1 MNARIVPVVVEPRS
15 AVKVHADVDDFRS
28 EVAASETHALGGGRA
43 PLVDWQ
49 AEEDGPLTPLVIE
62 LALAPAFAHRS
73 AAVQAAARVARRNL
87 ELLIGG
93 TRP

>member
-1 MNARIVPVVVEPRS
+1 MSARIVPVVVEPRS
-15 AVKVHADVDDFRS
+15 AVNVHADVDDFRS
-28 EVAASETHALGGGRA
+28 EVAASETHPPPVRA

-73 AAVQAAARVARRNL
+73 AAVQAAARVARRHL